1 MGAAERKKWLFA
13 LFSALLVS
21 LLLFLT
27 AISGLNASYAFTSW
41 SNRPTAL
48 PNRGPQFP
56 PSFAY
61 YLYGGPGD
69 KEQIFRLLLAVYHPR
84 NWYLL
89 HLSAEASTEEREWL
103 VAALRSVPAIQAFE
117 NVEVIGK
124 PIWLT
129 YMGATN
135 IAATLR
141 AAAVLLKLDD
151 GWDWF
156 ITLSASD
163 YPLLTQD
170 DLAHVFS
177 STRRDLN
184 FIDHT
189 SELGWKEQQR
199 VQPIIVDPSI
209 YLARRSQIFTA
220 TQKRPTPAAFKVFTG
235 SPWIM
240 LSQPFLKFCLFGWDN
255 LPRTILMYFN
265 NAMLPQEGYFH
276 SVICNSPEFRNTT
289 INNDLRYMIW
299 DSPPKMQPHFLTVS
313 DFDQMIQSGAAF
325 ARRFKKDDPVLT
337 MIDEKILHR
346 KHNRVAPGSWCS
358 GRDSWFTDACAQW
371 GDINSLKPGLQAKRF
386 ADSMTNYIDDLN
398 SQSTQCK

>member
-41 SNRPTAL
+41 SNKPTAIL
-48 PNRGPQFP
+48 NRGPQFP

-61 YLYGGPGD
+61 YIYGGAGD
-69 KEQIFRLLLAVYHPR
+69 KEQILRLLLAVYHPR

-89 HLSAEASTEEREWL
+89 HLSADASAEEREWL
-103 VAALRSVPAIQAFE
+103 VAAVRSVPAIQAFE

-170 DLAHVFS
+170 
-177 STRRDLN
+177 
-184 FIDHT
+184 
-189 SELGWKEQQR
+189 
-199 VQPIIVDPSI
+199 
-209 YLARRSQIFTA
+209 
-220 TQKRPTPAAFKVFTG
+220 G
-235 SPWIM
+235 SPWVM
-240 LSQPFLKFCLFGWDN
+240 LSRSFLEFCLFGWDN

-265 NAMLPQEGYFH
+265 NAVLPEEGYFH

-289 INNDLRYMIW
+289 VNNDLRYMIW
-299 DSPPKMQPHFLTVS
+299 DSPPKMAPHFLNVS

-325 ARRFKKDDPVLT
+325 ARRFQKDDPVLT
-337 MIDEKILHR
+337 MIDENILHR
-346 KHNRVAPGSWCS
+346 RHNRVAPGSWCS